1 MNENA
6 STGIVDP
13 SLKQTAQAAGKPKQ
27 TSAKKKGLIIGAI
40 AACVVILIGVIVA
53 VVLAKSTNNT
63 NAFEKV
69 QERLFSLDEARN
81 VKFDGYAKLTVSDS
95 SSPVSE
101 VNLSF
106 DGQIP
111 GTLSI
116 NNTKV
121 STEFK
126 LNGGQTVSPEIE
138 LVTTATGDLY
148 LKPSGITE
156 SFSKLVGYSYDMLP
170 KDNPVVSLID
180 KIENKWLLISL
191 DDIKE
196 MMDSADK
203 EDTEKAITCLGD
215 YVNGLSQKKYE
226 QMEIVKKYPYIIAS
240 QDNITIPQKSNPIYR
255 LTFDKDNLEKAIEEL
270 EKTEWAKGPASCV
283 DLEDASDSDI
293 DLDKVL
299 SSMPSEFYVEIDNNY
314 DITRFYISYDINEAG
329 LKMIADINMSY
340 PDTVNIAEPAEYSNF
355 SDAFADFTQAMSSLM
370 EEE

>member
-1 MNENA
+1 MNGNA
-6 STGIVDP
+6 STSIVDP

-53 VVLAKSTNNT
+53 IVLAKSTNNT
-63 NAFEKV
+63 NAFEKA

-81 VKFDGYAKLTVSDS
+81 VKFDGYAKLTISDS
-95 SSPVSE
+95 SSPISE
-101 VNLSF
+101 INLNF
-106 DGQIP
+106 DGKIP

-170 KDNPVVSLID
+170 KDNPIVSLID

-196 MMDSADK
+196 MMGSADE
-203 EDTEKAITCLGD
+203 EDTGKAMTCLGN
-215 YVNGLSQKKYE
+215 YINELGQQKYE
-226 QMEIVKKYPYIIAS
+226 LMEIAKKYPYFVAS
-240 QDNITIPQKSNPIYR
+240 QDNITIPQKTNPIYR
-255 LTFDKDNLEKAIEEL
+255 VTIDKDNYTKALEEL
-270 EKTEWAKGPASCV
+270 EKTESAKNFASCAGLADV
-283 DLEDASDSDI
+283 SDSSI
-293 DLDKVL
+293 DVEEIL
-299 SSMPSEFYVEIDNNY
+299 SLMPSEFYVEIDNNY
-314 DITRFYISYDINEAG
+314 DTTRFYINYDINEAG

-355 SDAFADFTQAMSSLM
+355 SDVFADFTQAMSSMM